1 MIDKVEKGLGLCSA
15 SNDTK
20 YCWQCPYNCEM
31 HCIECLSQNAL
42 DILIKLQSENKALK
56 EELDA
61 AQQEINS
68 MKSKLRMEGE

>member
-20 YCWQCPYNCEM
+20 YCWQCPYNCET